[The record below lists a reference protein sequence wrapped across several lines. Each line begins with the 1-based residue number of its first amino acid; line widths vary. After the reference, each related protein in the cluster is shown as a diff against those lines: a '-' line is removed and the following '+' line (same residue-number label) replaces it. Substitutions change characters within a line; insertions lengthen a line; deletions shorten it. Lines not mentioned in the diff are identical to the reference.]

1 MFVNRRNFLRGA
13 GVCLAVP
20 SLEAFGSA
28 SQKAQPVRRFVAVG
42 NPFGFFPDGFFPEQ
56 TGANY
61 QLPLL
66 LKPLARHR
74 KRFTVFSHLD
84 HDLSGGHDACHCFL
98 SGIKVGEG
106 KYHPEGNISLDQ
118 KMADWV
124 GARTRFPSLHLGNG
138 SNQSWTRNGIQV
150 RSEADPKRVFDAM
163 FLDDSVD
170 ARKAWRLRMGL
181 DGSVLDAVREQA
193 KGFSRKLG
201 ARDRQKLDQYFT
213 AVRELERKLRMNA
226 QWIDRPKPKI
236 NAKRPEKGEG
246 QKENLPLYYELIAL
260 ALQTDSTRVATAWA
274 NGGNL
279 LEDFG
284 LSFPSYHKYSHHG
297 RLPELVEGL
306 LKIELHQMECLA
318 VFLDRLKF
326 AEDDLNGGNL
336 LDHTTVLVGS
346 GLANGSSHSTRDM
359 PILVA
364 GGGFKHGTHKKY
376 LEQPGKR
383 VPLNNLYLN
392 LLHRFGVETDR
403 FNTSTGSLTNF
414 S

>member
-1 MFVNRRNFLRGA
+1 VNRRNFLRGA

-20 SLEAFGSA
+20 ALEAFGAA

-42 NPFGFFPDGFFPEQ
+42 NPFGFFPDAFFPEQ
-56 TGANY
+56 TGTNY

-106 KYHPEGNISLDQ
+106 KHHPEGNISLDQ

-138 SNQSWTRNGIQV
+138 ANQSWTRNGIQV

-318 VFLDRLKF
+318 VFLDRLKS

-376 LEQPGKR
+376 LEQSGKR